1 MKFIYFLFYLDSVP
15 VVLLVI
21 DGGRDTIK
29 KGFYLASIIQ
39 WYSLFIILVHEC
51 IIKNKIPVVLM
62 EGTGGCCDLFAKC
75 YHLYN
80 EYRPRSRTSVETK
93 FVKYNTYN
101 II

>member
-1 MKFIYFLFYLDSVP
+1 
-15 VVLLVI
+15 
-21 DGGRDTIK
+21 
-29 KGFYLASIIQ
+29 
-39 WYSLFIILVHEC
+39 
-51 IIKNKIPVVLM
+51 M